1 MKIKHI
7 SDPFPPLH
15 IQVGDYPLSVYRV
28 ESSPRLRVTDEQ
40 EKQNTVFQTLHMH
53 FTYEVFFVVHGTLEL
68 LTEKGR
74 SRHQK
79 AMVLIP
85 PQIHHVTIRDGE
97 SYCLLFSFDSDSTL
111 SQYLEEGVCELPLSE
126 ENAFYIRQLANKTM
140 LRTQEAE
147 QSVHYLASLIFHDIL
162 NTIRPQIVEQ
172 SQKRSRSAQHISR
185 IDEYI
190 NKNYRRR
197 ITVSELANSVH
208 LSERQ
213 VARIIRQEYRCSFTE
228 LLNNRRLAN
237 AVSMLKN
244 TNLSIAQIIER
255 TFYCSPNYFY
265 RVFRKKYGIS
275 PLQYR
280 KQIRTPYAG
289 NMVIDQN

>member
-1 MKIKHI
+1 MLGGNYMKKVLFDFKVADIVEIAILCSLAIVLDTFVKI
-7 SDPFPPLH
+7 PLGPSGSINLSMVPILVIALRH
-15 IQVGDYPLSVYRV
+15 GWFKTLFAGGLVYGLITCLLDGYGIITYPLDYFLGFGS
-28 ESSPRLRVTDEQ
+28 T
-40 EKQNTVFQTLHMH
+40 
-53 FTYEVFFVVHGTLEL
+53 
-68 LTEKGR
+68 
-74 SRHQK
+74 
-79 AMVLIP
+79 AVL
-85 PQIHHVTIRDGE
+85 G
-97 SYCLLFSFDSDSTL
+97 LF
-111 SQYLEEGVCELPLSE
+111 
-126 ENAFYIRQLANKTM
+126 A
-140 LRTQEAE
+140 
-147 QSVHYLASLIFHDIL
+147 
-162 NTIRPQIVEQ
+162 
-172 SQKRSRSAQHISR
+172 
-185 IDEYI
+185 EYI

-197 ITVSELANSVH
+197 ITVSELADRVH